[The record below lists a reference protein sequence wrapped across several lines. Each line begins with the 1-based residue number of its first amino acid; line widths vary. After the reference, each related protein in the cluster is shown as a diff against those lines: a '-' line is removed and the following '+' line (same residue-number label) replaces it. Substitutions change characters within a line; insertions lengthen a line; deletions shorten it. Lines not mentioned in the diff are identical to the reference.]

1 MSWRQLG
8 SDVETFYKLL
18 HISCANVLHNV
29 LPKVGQHVAE
39 LSVQGRSL
47 VSLLRALRVLS
58 HCIS

>member
-18 HISCANVLHNV
+18 DISCANVLHNV
-29 LPKVGQHVAE
+29 LLNVGQYVAE

-47 VSLLRALRVLS
+47 VSLLRALRMLS